1 MPAKG
6 SRTTGGRKTASR
18 MDLVKKSGLS
28 MQQYHN
34 NVWQTAGTEI
44 SEGEEMNANTKII
57 MKNLEIA
64 DLPSIDLMD
73 VSAVRARIKEYFEI
87 EAKWGY
93 KPTVAGLGM
102 ALNGM
107 TRTRLWEI
115 KTGNFGNTRGTATRL
130 PMDVTNEIKKA
141 YALMEQWWEDYM
153 QNGKINPVAGIF
165 LGKNLYG
172 YQDKTEYVITPNQDG
187 ADYSE
192 KDIRARLGLPET
204 VPESSDD

>member
-1 MPAKG
+1 M
-6 SRTTGGRKTASR
+6 T
-18 MDLVKKSGLS
+18 
-28 MQQYHN
+28 
-34 NVWQTAGTEI
+34 
-44 SEGEEMNANTKII
+44 
-57 MKNLEIA
+57 
-64 DLPSIDLMD
+64 D

-107 TRTRLWEI
+107 NRTRLWEI
-115 KTGNFGNTRGTATRL
+115 KTGTVSDRHQAGAAL
-130 PMDVTNEIKKA
+130 PLDVRNCIKRA
-141 YALMEQWWEDYM
+141 YSLMEQWWEDYM

-192 KDIRARLGLPET
+192 KDIRARLGIPDAATDGNGET
-204 VPESSDD
+204 